1 MRLSLILDLHRP
13 SAAPVPCPIMQSVL
27 ERGSGVQIANA
38 LNNIGQVVGMS
49 QGNVGY
55 VATIWNGTT
64 PTMLAPLDP
73 NYPSNQ
79 SDAKGINDARQVVG
93 FGYGV
98 GPGSNQIPTDVP
110 VVWNTGSQ
118 LWKGTPGTGNS
129 TWARPNRGRAGPGR
143 HDPEVGCSTPGVI
156 WDLDESSLER
166 ASAQQKP
173 AYTLIRHYLL
183 TNQLHLPSAPPRCA
197 SGLPVINCAF
207 FRIP

>member
-1 MRLSLILDLHRP
+1 MRNAPLRRFKGKPCQPPVWAEPPVRLKRWVITHRP
-13 SAAPVPCPIMQSVL
+13 
-27 ERGSGVQIANA
+27 
-38 LNNIGQVVGMS
+38 
-49 QGNVGY
+49 
-55 VATIWNGTT
+55 
-64 PTMLAPLDP
+64 D
-73 NYPSNQ
+73 
-79 SDAKGINDARQVVG
+79 GI
-93 FGYGV
+93 
-98 GPGSNQIPTDVP
+98 I
-110 VVWNTGSQ
+110 
-118 LWKGTPGTGNS
+118 PGTRNS